1 MIFKT
6 FQKESVQ
13 FEKKTW
19 QNEPIKHLNFHA
31 PHSEY
36 TFEFSLV
43 QHEEPWKPNDHQLGQ
58 EQLKLKCKIIA

>member
-6 FQKESVQ
+6 FQKDSVQ
-13 FEKKTW
+13 FEKKPW

-43 QHEEPWKPNDHQLGQ
+43 QHEERSLGSQ
-58 EQLKLKCKIIA
+58 TIISLAKNN

>member
-6 FQKESVQ
+6 FQNDGVQ

-31 PHSEY
+31 PYSEY

-43 QHEEPWKPNDHQLGQ
+43 KHEPWKPNDHQLGQ